1 MEPIYLYDTT
11 LRDGTQ
17 GENITFSADEKVK
30 IALRLDDIGI
40 HYIEGG
46 WPGSNPKD
54 MQFFDLAK
62 RVSFKNARL
71 VAFGSTRK
79 PGTTPEQD
87 PNLQA
92 LLASGTPTVTIFGK
106 SWDMHVEEIMA
117 NSLEENLAMINHS
130 VGYLKS
136 NGRETIYDAE
146 HFFDGYKHNPD
157 YAVQTLFAALDGGA
171 DFIVLCDT
179 NGGTLPFE
187 IDSIFKEV
195 QQLLVDRDDAGSND
209 ITVKLGIHTH
219 NDCGL
224 AVANTITAV
233 HAGAVMV
240 QGTINGYGE
249 RCGNADLTS
258 VVPVLDLKMNK
269 PCISGDNLKKLK
281 PLSRYISE
289 TANQVPVNNRPF
301 VGKSA
306 FAHKGGIHVSA
317 IMKAPKAY
325 EHMDPALVGN
335 QRRVLVSDMSGK
347 SNVVYKARELG
358 IELDTNGYDSSK
370 IVSEIKQLEQQGY
383 QFDVA
388 DGSFKILMEKFT
400 DQFEPL
406 FTLESFRV
414 TIEKDKDQPC
424 SSQATMKISV
434 GGKEEITAAEGYG
447 PVSALDN
454 ALRKALDRFFPDLDT
469 MRLVDFKVRVIDG
482 NRATAAKVRVFIE
495 SRDQDKIWS
504 TIGVSEIRIRSGVPS
519 GYQKTSSKPAGRH
532 WPTAFNSNW
541 QVKIKFAAAMSRH
554 RKNCRFLISNQ
565 IRIIVSKESTID

>member
-1 MEPIYLYDTT
+1 MEPFYLYDTT

-92 LLASGTPTVTIFGK
+92 LLDSETPTVTIFGK

-117 NSLEENLAMINHS
+117 NSLEENLAMINDS
-130 VGYLKS
+130 VGYLKR

-157 YAVQTLFAALDGGA
+157 YAVKTLFAALDGGA

-179 NGGTLPFE
+179 NGGTLSFE

-195 QQLLVDRDDAGSND
+195 QQLLVDRNDAESSD

-224 AVANTITAV
+224 AVANTLTAV

-258 VVPVLDLKMNK
+258 VIPVLDLKMQI

-358 IELDTNGYDSSK
+358 IELDTNGHDSSK

-434 GGKEEITAAEGYG
+434 GGKQEITAAEGYG

-495 SRDQDKIWS
+495 
-504 TIGVSEIRIRSGVPS
+504 RSGVPS

-541 QVKIKFAAAMSRH
+541 QVKIKFATGKHRH
-554 RKNCRFLISNQ
+554 RKSCRYSVSNVKQVVTDIFLQ
-565 IRIIVSKESTID
+565 YPYWL